1 MTDKPKFKQTE
12 VGLIPSDWE
21 VKTLGSLTDKCSYGV
36 GAEARVYC
44 GDVKYIRITDI
55 DDESHRFSPSPI
67 TSPSFFQEKHIV
79 QKNDLLVARTG
90 ASVGKSY
97 LYDEKDGK
105 LVYAGFLMKLNIF
118 NADSKYVFYNTLTK
132 SYWNW
137 VASESARTGQP
148 GLNLQQMKLYSIAL
162 PPTIEEQQRIA
173 NALSDVDTLIN
184 NLEKLIAKKKN
195 IKQGTMQ
202 QLLTGRKR
210 LPGFGSDN
218 GHTDWFTPNGVH
230 EKTIKTAKVVRPE
243 SIRVNDKEQCAG
255 FKMTELGL
263 IPSDWEFVPV
273 SELAKDM
280 ADGPFGSNL
289 KKEHYTSNPQ
299 TRIIQLSNIGENG
312 WEDENTKYTT
322 FEHAKT
328 IARCIVPKEESIL
341 VAKMMPAGRAIICP
355 KKEKQYVLG
364 SDVIRITANEKLNSK
379 YFVYASKSDAY
390 LKQIS
395 DNTQGSTR
403 QRTSIS
409 KLRKILILLPS
420 LAEQTAIANVLSDM
434 DTEISALETKLA
446 KYRTLKTGMMQ
457 QLLTGKIRLLNAKS
471 ETKSA
476 ENNRVVPIAFKRAVL
491 AAEIAHRLC
500 AEPTFGYVKMEKM
513 LFLAEKMCE
522 LDINSSYHRDA
533 AGPYDNRAL
542 RSVDSQLEKQK
553 WFKFIRSDK
562 GNHYIPLEKRGGHSQ
577 YFDRYYSEC
586 RSVFDNI
593 INTFKTAKTEQC
605 EIVATLYSAWEDFL
619 NHGTNPTDDQIVTE
633 VLTNWNES
641 KKRISKERWIK
652 ALLWM
657 KENSFV
663 PRRT

>member
-173 NALSDVDTLIN
+173 NALSDVETLIS

-195 IKQGTMQ
+195 IKQGAMQ
-202 QLLTGRKR
+202 QLLTGKKR
-210 LPGFGSDN
+210 LPGFGSDERQKECHSKRN
-218 GHTDWFTPNGVH
+218 
-230 EKTIKTAKVVRPE
+230 AKREE
-243 SIRVNDKEQCAG
+243 SSG
-255 FKMTELGL
+255 YKMTELGM
-263 IPSDWEFVPV
+263 IPTDWEVKTFGELFDMCTANIPIKDVNQEFYVGTENMLQNKMGVVKNTAVLPYSKVREYQKNDILV
-273 SELAKDM
+273 SNIR
-280 ADGPFGSNL
+280 PYL
-289 KKEHYTSNPQ
+289 KKIWFADKNGGCSTDVLVFRVKDKNQSPSFLYNVVADD
-299 TRIIQLSNIGENG
+299 RFFNILNENAIG
-312 WEDENTKYTT
+312 TK
-322 FEHAKT
+322 
-328 IARCIVPKEESIL
+328 
-341 VAKMMPAGRAIICP
+341 MPRGD
-355 KKEKQYVLG
+355 KN
-364 SDVIRITANEKLNSK
+364 VI
-379 YFVYASKSDAY
+379 
-390 LKQIS
+390 KQILFAVPS
-395 DNTQGSTR
+395 
-403 QRTSIS
+403 S
-409 KLRKILILLPS
+409 K
-420 LAEQTAIANVLSDM
+420 AEQTAIANVLSDM

-500 AEPTFGYVKMEKM
+500 AEPTFGHVKMEKM